1 MVSVREGRQEVGVIK
16 EWEDFVLS
24 FEPSEFEWQMP
35 EQYDVSGVIDKW
47 YKKYGEENDQGYTAF
62 SIESTKAALQR
73 SIALTSEM
81 KTKVFLEKMAG
92 FNQAKLQHFTGTH
105 TNSECFRAFAKLSHQ
120 EKHLQEF
127 EDELNG
133 FTGESI
139 GEAPESL
146 KNKWTEFWYHV
157 SDPVSYGGET
167 IFTPQFAFPYVAIN
181 YCRVEIKAREDAL
194 KDLMGLDD
202 GNKYRPGDEGSA
214 FLKFMTSPVGF
225 AIVVLGGVMV
235 ARNLTK

>member
-1 MVSVREGRQEVGVIK
+1 MGAIK
-16 EWEDFVLS
+16 AWEDFVFSL
-24 FEPSEFEWQMP
+24 EPSEFEWQMP

-47 YKKYGEENDQGYTAF
+47 YKKYGEKNEQGAPVLNDRGIQVF

-73 SIALTSEM
+73 SIAITSEI

-92 FNQAKLQHFTGTH
+92 FNQAKLQYFTGTH

-157 SDPVSYGGET
+157 YEPVSYGGET

-194 KDLMGLDD
+194 KGLMGLDD

-214 FLKFMTSPVGF
+214 FWKFMTSPVGF
-225 AIVVLGGVMV
+225 GIVVLGGVLV